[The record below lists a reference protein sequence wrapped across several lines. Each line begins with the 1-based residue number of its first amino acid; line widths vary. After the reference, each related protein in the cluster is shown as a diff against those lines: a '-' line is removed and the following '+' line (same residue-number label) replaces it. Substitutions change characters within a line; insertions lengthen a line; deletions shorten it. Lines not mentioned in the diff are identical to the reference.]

1 MILGHATS
9 AFTAD
14 VYTEV
19 AQELADAA
27 AATIAAFVPARAWT
41 VPEMCQQGP
50 KVIIDANQ
58 GACAVAQTPWSE
70 RRLGD
75 LNPGWA

>member
-1 MILGHATS
+1 LSARSGAAGLSLRLPVQGPIGAEILGHATS

-27 AATIAAFVPARAWT
+27 AAAIAALVPRKSTSRASNVPA
-41 VPEMCQQGP
+41 EGEN
-50 KVIIDANQ
+50 DH
-58 GACAVAQTPWSE
+58 
-70 RRLGD
+70 
-75 LNPGWA
+75 

>member
-1 MILGHATS
+1 MGAELGWYATS

-27 AATIAAFVPARAWT
+27 ALAIATFVPRQSTSHASN
-41 VPEMCQQGP
+41 VPAEGG
-50 KVIIDANQ
+50 N
-58 GACAVAQTPWSE
+58 
-70 RRLGD
+70 D
-75 LNPGWA
+75 L